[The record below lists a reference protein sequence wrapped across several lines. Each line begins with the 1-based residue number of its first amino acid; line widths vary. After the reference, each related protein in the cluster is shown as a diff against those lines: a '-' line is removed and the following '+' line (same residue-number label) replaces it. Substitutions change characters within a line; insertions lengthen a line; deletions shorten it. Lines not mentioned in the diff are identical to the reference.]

1 MEHDIFFPDYRRY
14 QDPPF
19 MLRAFDAAGRFYAI
33 PDITY
38 CYRVND
44 PPVDWTT
51 EKVLDL
57 LCGIEENLKFSA
69 AHSYERVHAL
79 NYYRLCNDF
88 CGAIVDIALRQDSD
102 GKILKK
108 LVEIQSDI
116 NAEMIQ
122 TSGLFSDKENK
133 FSKPLSELIQK
144 LSAQSAQLYNEGWFI
159 NKKLFKVYTLPV
171 RMFGK
176 ALRDIKHRK

>member
-1 MEHDIFFPDYRRY
+1 M
-14 QDPPF
+14 
-19 MLRAFDAAGRFYAI
+19 AGRFYAI
-33 PDITY
+33 PDVTY

-44 PPVDWTT
+44 RPVDWTT

-69 AHSYERVHAL
+69 VRGYERVHAL

-108 LVEIQSDI
+108 LVDMQSVV
-116 NAEMIQ
+116 NSEMIQ
-122 TSGLFSDKENK
+122 MSGLFTDKENK

-159 NKKLFKVYTLPV
+159 NKKLFRVYTLPV
-171 RMFGK
+171 RVIGK
-176 ALRDIKHRK
+176 LLRKIK